1 MVTGEPGGA
10 GLSPRAL
17 SVPLQ
22 AGRCRDSGRSPFK
35 GFLSGART
43 HTTRLSQPCCEASSF
58 VSLKLRKS
66 FTGWSRGCRWRGSW
80 ERAQEGRAERCRQ
93 PSLALELG
101 PVVASNLL
109 LN

>member
-1 MVTGEPGGA
+1 MVRGEPGGA

-22 AGRCRDSGRSPFK
+22 ASRCRDSGRSPFK